1 MRSRK
6 PEQLIETC
14 VGFDW
19 DEWNTSKNWNKHQ
32 VTPEEAESIFF
43 HDPLLLRSDA
53 GHSMREKRY
62 LAMGETSAGRGL
74 LVVFTVR
81 NKLIRVIS
89 ARDMNRREM
98 EVYTR
103 YEKENS

>member
-1 MRSRK
+1 VRARG
-6 PEQLIETC
+6 PESLVESCI
-14 VGFDW
+14 GFDW
-19 DEWNTSKNWNKHQ
+19 DEWNTSKNWNKHG
-32 VTPEEAESIFF
+32 VTPDEAESIFF

-62 LAMGETSAGRGL
+62 LAMSETPAERGL

-81 NKLIRVIS
+81 RKLIWVIS
-89 ARDMNRREM
+89 ARDMNRRET
-98 EVYTR
+98 EAYTR

>member
-6 PEQLIETC
+6 AEELVETC

-19 DEWNTSKNWNKHQ
+19 DEWNTSKNWNNHK

-53 GHSMREKRY
+53 GHSIREKRY
-62 LAMGETSAGRGL
+62 LAMGETPAGRGL
-74 LVVFTVR
+74 LVVFTLR
-81 NKLIRVIS
+81 RKLIRVIS
-89 ARDMNRREM
+89 ARDMNCREA
-98 EVYTR
+98 EAYTR